1 MKVVY
6 LLTLVLLTVSCKEK
20 AQTNFSAQEI
30 VDKSIMASGG
40 EHYTANDLFYKF
52 RDYQYVSEWKGGSRI
67 LKRIGFTDSL
77 KVEDVKSL
85 RGFNRF
91 VNDSLVPLRD
101 SIANLYANSVNSVHY
116 FAYLPYG
123 LNDPAVNKEL
133 MGEVTIGGKEYY
145 KVKVTFDQQD
155 GGKDYEDIYLYWFN
169 KETFKPDYLAYRF
182 YVDGGGIRFRVAYNE
197 RYFGG
202 IRFVDYENY
211 EAPIGDGALY
221 DVDVLYENNQLKLL
235 SKIELED
242 IRVKASN

>member
-6 LLTLVLLTVSCKEK
+6 ILTLVFLIVSCKEK
-20 AQTNFSAQEI
+20 ARTTLSAQEI
-30 VDKSIMASGG
+30 VDKSISVSGG
-40 EHYTANDLFYKF
+40 EQYRTNDIFYKF
-52 RDYQYVSEWKGGSRI
+52 RDYQYASEWKDGDRI
-67 LKRIGFTDSL
+67 LKRIRLTDSI
-77 KVEDVKSL
+77 KVVDVRGN
-85 RGFNRF
+85 RGFSRF
-91 VNDSLVPLRD
+91 VNDSLVPLKD

-133 MGEVTIGGKEYY
+133 LGIVTVKDKEYF
-145 KVKVTFDQQD
+145 KIKVTFDQED

-169 KETFKPDYLAYRF
+169 KETFKPDYLAYKF

-197 RYFGG
+197 RYLGG

-211 EAPIGDGALY
+211 GASLEDSEFY
-221 DVDVLYENNQLKLL
+221 DVDVLYERNKLKLL

-242 IRVKASN
+242 ISVKPSN